1 MVSGLSKVKSY
12 IIQTAKLV
20 WQLSCLGI
28 FGKLIPEFS
37 KDLTIGPLM
46 EGLSEFTPDNHTY
59 NGTRRP
65 WGDLAV
71 QVMSVYHCVRSD
83 IAYAL
88 NYMQDHGT

>member
-20 WQLSCLGI
+20 SQLSCLGI
-28 FGKLIPEFS
+28 GGKLIPDPS
-37 KDLTIGPLM
+37 KDLTIGPPM
-46 EGLSEFTPDNHTY
+46 EGLSEFTPDCHTY
-59 NGTRRP
+59 NGQRRP
-65 WGDLAV
+65 WSDLAV

-88 NYMQDHGT
+88 SYMEDHGT